1 MDFATVQDIRNLWR
15 PLTPAETE
23 RAENLLPIVSDLLR
37 IEAENRGYDLDQM
50 VSESPALASVATLVT
65 VDILGRTLSAST
77 TAEPMQQV
85 SQSALGYSWSGT
97 YAVPG
102 GGVQIMRRDLQ
113 KLGIMKQKLG
123 VIELGHH
130 RYHCADCE

>member
-1 MDFATVQDIRNLWR
+1 MDFATVQDLRNLWR

-37 IEAENRGYDLDQM
+37 VEAENRGYDLDQM
-50 VSESPALASVATLVT
+50 IADSPALASVATSVT
-65 VDILGRTLSAST
+65 VTIVGRTLSVST

-102 GGVQIMRRDLQ
+102 GGVQILRNDLKQ
-113 KLGIMKQKLG
+113 LGIMKQKLG

-130 RYHCADCE
+130 RYHCADCD